1 MAGIFTRK
9 EISKIL
15 SDENLTP
22 EERTDQLF
30 SLYGRAI
37 DDGYV
42 TKSAAQ
48 AAQAAAVEQAKADA
62 LKEIKTPDV
71 KESAEYK
78 ALDAQFNAYRTMQE
92 ARSSSDYASVKAK
105 FFDQVY
111 GMIDRSDGAKPV
123 SEQLSEIQKQFEE
136 YFTTNEKP
144 SQPDRPLFG
153 APPEGGSP
161 TGNGGKSFMDTWGF
175 VPPQNKGG

>member
-9 EISKIL
+9 EIAKIL

-42 TKSAAQ
+42 TKATAQ
-48 AAQAAAVEQAKADA
+48 AAQDAAVAQAKADA
-62 LKEIKTPDV
+62 LKDYKAPEV

-78 ALDAQFNAYRTMQE
+78 ALSDQFEAYKSMQE
-92 ARSSSDYASVKAK
+92 ARSSADYASIKPK
-105 FFDQVY
+105 FFDQVW
-111 GMIDRSDGAKPV
+111 GMIDRKDGAKPV

-136 YFTTNEKP
+136 FFTTEGKP

-153 APPEGGSP
+153 APPEGGTPS
-161 TGNGGKSFMDTWGF
+161 GKGGKSFMDTWGF
-175 VPPQNKGG
+175 VPQANK